1 MYYLGIDSGGTK
13 AAFLLADETGRVYAR
28 CRLPGCTVQGGRR
41 EGIRRMLETGITE
54 ILRLAGMKKEDI
66 AFLGLGISGYGEG
79 GGSEQETQK
88 ACDEA
93 FIPGRSVCSLDAYIA
108 WAGSLLFRPGVNI
121 IAGTGSVITGYTPDG
136 RTARAGGWGA
146 GCDEGSCTWIG
157 RRVVEAFTKQADGRA
172 ERTPLYHL
180 FREKFQFAGDDVFN
194 VYKLNREVV
203 RGGKGLAEL
212 QMLLPEAWKA
222 GDRTAREIYGM
233 AADELVLG
241 VEAVAVKLGLENTAF
256 PVSYSGGLFKAG
268 PCILEPLREKL
279 DRHGRELVK
288 PAYEPDAGAVLMAIC
303 RIRPDYDVKQFV
315 LKEE

>member
-28 CRLPGCTVQGGRR
+28 CRLPGCTVQGRR
-41 EGIRRMLETGITE
+41 GEGVRCMLEAGIAE
-54 ILRLAGMKKEDI
+54 ILRLAGIRKEDI
-66 AFLGLGISGYGEG
+66 ASLGLGISGYGEG

-108 WAGSLLFRPGVNI
+108 WAGSLLFLPGVNI
-121 IAGTGSVITGYTPDG
+121 IAGTGSVITGYAPDG
-136 RTARAGGWGA
+136 RMARAGGWGA

-172 ERTPLYHL
+172 EKTPLYYL
-180 FREKFQFAGDDVFN
+180 FRKKFQFAGDDVFN

-203 RGGKGLAEL
+203 RGGKGLPEL
-212 QMLLPEAWKA
+212 QMLLMEAWKA
-222 GDRTAREIYGM
+222 GDPKAREIYGM

-241 VEAVAVKLGLENTAF
+241 VEAAAGKLGMENTAF

-268 PCILEPLREKL
+268 LCILEPLREKL
-279 DRHGRELVK
+279 DSRGRVLTEPV
-288 PAYEPDAGAVLMAIC
+288 YEPDAGAVLMAI
-303 RIRPDYDVKQFV
+303 RRLVPDYDVKQFI

>member
-13 AAFLLADETGRVYAR
+13 AAFLLADEKGRVYAR

-54 ILRLAGMKKEDI
+54 ILRLAGMEKEDI

-121 IAGTGSVITGYTPDG
+121 IAGTGSVITGYTQDG
-136 RTARAGGWGA
+136 RMSRAGGWGA
-146 GCDEGSCTWIG
+146 GCDEGSCSWIG
-157 RRVVEAFTKQADGRA
+157 RRVVEAYTKQADGRA
-172 ERTPLYHL
+172 ERTPLYQL
-180 FREKFQFAGDDVFN
+180 FRKRFQFEGEDVKN
-194 VYKLNREVV
+194 IYRLSREVV
-203 RGGKGLAEL
+203 RDGKGLAEL
-212 QMLLPEAWKA
+212 QLLLVEAWKA
-222 GDRTAREIYGM
+222 GDPAAREIYGM

-241 VEAVAVKLGLENTAF
+241 VETVARKLGMEHLAF

-279 DRHGRELVK
+279 DSRGRVLTEPV
-288 PAYEPDAGAVLMAIC
+288 YEPDVGAVLTAIC
-303 RIRPDYDVKQFV
+303 RAVPDYDVNQFA
-315 LKEE
+315 LREE